1 MIAEPR
7 RRMRL
12 GRLLV
17 SPMRRLG
24 WRLTLALAV
33 LAVAILGGGFLWL
46 RSSSLVAI
54 HQVRVTGLSGPN
66 VAQITRT
73 LKRRAKTMTTLDL
86 DVSALLR
93 SVAAYPYVHSLSVS
107 THFPHGVTIDVL
119 EQVPLATVSVGGR
132 TLIVNGS
139 GEIVPSSGAHSGR
152 LPSVP
157 LGLSGGGGAST
168 PDGGADRITA
178 SGPVA
183 ALRVLAAAPYRFLPH
198 IKSATTTSAHGVVV
212 QLRDGPRLYFGPRGH
227 AVTKWNSALALLAAR
242 GTEAV
247 AGAQYIDL
255 SDPRSPSVGANLPA
269 SGQP

>member
-1 MIAEPR
+1 MITEPR
-7 RRMRL
+7 RRTRL

-17 SPMRRLG
+17 APMRLLG

-33 LAVAILGGGFLWL
+33 LVMAILGGGFLWL

-73 LKRRAKTMTTLDL
+73 LKSRAKTMTTLDL

-132 TLIVNGS
+132 TVVVNGS
-139 GEIVPSSGAHSGR
+139 GEMVPGSVGHSGR

-157 LGLSGGGGAST
+157 LGSSGGGGGAST
-168 PDGGADRITA
+168 PDSDADRITA
-178 SGPVA
+178 PGPVA
-183 ALRVLAAAPYRFLPH
+183 ALRVLAAAPYGFLPH
-198 IKSATTTSAHGVVV
+198 IKSATMTSAHGVVV

-227 AVTKWNSALALLAAR
+227 AVAKWNSALALLAAR
-242 GTEAV
+242 GSEAV

-255 SDPRSPSVGANLPA
+255 SDPRSPSVGANLPTP
-269 SGQP
+269 G